1 MQLDEPTR
9 ADLAQGIDMLQ
20 GMLAGIDPDP
30 ALLHYIGMLCQSLAE
45 DLASADADAPTAAGL

>member
-9 ADLAQGIDMLQ
+9 ADLAQGIDMLS
-20 GMLAGIDPDP
+20 GMLAGSDPDP

-45 DLASADADAPTAAGL
+45 DLAAADAPADA

>member
-9 ADLAQGIDMLQ
+9 ADLAQGIEMLH
-20 GMLAGIDPDP
+20 GMLAGSDPDP

-45 DLASADADAPTAAGL
+45 DLAAADAPADA